1 MANISKIKLPNAIV
15 YDIIDA
21 SLQPII
27 ITEVTSS

>member
-1 MANISKIKLPNAIV
+1 MANISKIKLPNATV

-21 SLQPII
+21 SILYI